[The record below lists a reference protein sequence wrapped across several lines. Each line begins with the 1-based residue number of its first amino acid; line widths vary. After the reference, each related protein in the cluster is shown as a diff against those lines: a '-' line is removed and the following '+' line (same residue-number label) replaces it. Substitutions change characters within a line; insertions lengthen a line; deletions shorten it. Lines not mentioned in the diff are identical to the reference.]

1 MLANENFTN
10 FPEAKS
16 WQSKEKFNFDLKN
29 HRRSESGEWK
39 KKKKHRD
46 KENLNHIFPFKL
58 LIKGL
63 KSGSLIVER

>member
-39 KKKKHRD
+39 KKKTQGQRK
-46 KENLNHIFPFKL
+46 LNHIFSFKL
-58 LIKGL
+58 FIKGL
-63 KSGSLIVER
+63 KSGSLIKR

>member
-39 KKKKHRD
+39 KKKKNTGT
-46 KENLNHIFPFKL
+46 KKT
-58 LIKGL
+58 
-63 KSGSLIVER
+63 

>member
-16 WQSKEKFNFDLKN
+16 WHSKEKFNFDLKN
-29 HRRSESGEWK
+29 HRCRSQANGK
-39 KKKKHRD
+39 RKKHRD
-46 KENLNHIFPFKL
+46 KENVNHIFPFKL
-58 LIKGL
+58 FIKGL